1 MDIKVYKEFLS
12 DLTFAYAV
20 LIKREELPDYEF
32 LDANEA
38 FSEILMQQNIIGKN
52 ISEIINTA
60 ESTTAHLNTQL
71 IEAIKGSNNILK
83 LKWKETNYD
92 VKITSLIIDSQK
104 YKYILVNKTEDDFE
118 VLREQ
123 INQISNYESF
133 FDATDEMFFV
143 SDITGKMLFF
153 NKAVS
158 EKLGYSDL
166 ELKKMHM
173 LELHPKE
180 KRQEAEEIFRDM
192 FQGKRSVCPLPLFK
206 KNGEYLPVE
215 TRIWFG
221 SWDGQERIFGL
232 SKDLSNEQEALQKF
246 IKLFNRNPAC
256 MAITSLTEQKYINV
270 NSAFLNVFG
279 FLEHDVIGKTAKD
292 LGIILETEKFD
303 ITYKQLLKNGFFN
316 DKIMRTR
323 SKSGK
328 IITGLFSG
336 EIIESQGKK
345 FLMTAMVDLT
355 KQKII
360 EDNLLKKNDMQNL
373 LMELSSKYINCSLES
388 VNIEIQ
394 LSLETVGKFIGADRV
409 YIFSYD
415 FHNRTT
421 SNTFEWC
428 NESIEPQIDYL
439 QDIPLDSVRDWV
451 SEHIEGNTIKIPDVS
466 VLSENGSSIKEI
478 LEAQNIKSLIT
489 IPMMIEQEC
498 SGFVGFDSV
507 LRKHSYSDSEIEL
520 LKFYAQILVNIHQ
533 RIIKENALK
542 ASQLSAEKSNETK
555 NHFIAKVSH
564 EIRNPLNGAW
574 GYFNLLNEE
583 LRIKKEKDFL
593 HKGLTSL
600 SQVIK
605 IADDLL
611 DISKIEANQIEFSN
625 EIMSIDTL
633 LKEAV
638 EPYKNEANVVSIKI
652 EINIDKNIT
661 FNLIGDADR
670 IKQVI
675 GNLVKNAVLHSRG
688 EKIEVGCE
696 LSKVE
701 SDIAEL
707 IFHVKDNGMGI
718 ANSEVEKI
726 FQPFYKTEN
735 SSSGAGL
742 GLSICKE
749 LIERMGG
756 RMWLTSAKRKG
767 TIFYFSLAF
776 PVELEIPP
784 KENHKE
790 QQKNYNSLKGLR
802 VLFAEDDIINQELV
816 KEILSR
822 RDLVIT
828 VVSNGKELLSE
839 LKVENYDLV
848 LMDIQMPI
856 MNGTIAAKRIREAK
870 NNIPIVALTA
880 SIMPSEKKRY
890 LDCGI
895 NGIVQKPI
903 FADNLI
909 NQIYL
914 CLQNKN
920 RL

>member
-439 QDIPLDSVRDWV
+439 QDIPLDSVSDWV